1 MTTVIEEKET
11 TEQEEPTTGRK
22 LTLNDRCDTKACGAA
37 AYVNVKGV
45 SGNLFFCAHHYNEIE
60 NNSES
65 NKKITAFAF
74 EVIDE
79 RYALL
84 GEDRVKEDS

>member
-11 TEQEEPTTGRK
+11 TEQEEATTGRT
-22 LTLNDRCDTKACGAA
+22 LTLNDRCDTKDCGAA

-45 SGNLFFCAHHYNEIE
+45 SGNLLFCAHHYNKIE
-60 NNSES
+60 NDSVS
-65 NKKITAFAF
+65 NEKITAFAF
-74 EVIDE
+74 EIIDE

-84 GEDRVKEDS
+84 GENRAKEDS